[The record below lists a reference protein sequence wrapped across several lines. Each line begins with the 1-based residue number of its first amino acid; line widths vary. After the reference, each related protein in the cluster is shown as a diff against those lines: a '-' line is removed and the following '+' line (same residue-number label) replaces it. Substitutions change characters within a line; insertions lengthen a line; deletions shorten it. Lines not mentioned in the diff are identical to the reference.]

1 MNNKTDHAKE
11 RMIARCTLKRKRDI
25 EGKKVKKKQR
35 KRKKSG

>member
-11 RMIARCTLKRKRDI
+11 RKIAQFTLKRKRDM